1 MIARPLTAGG
11 AAGGLIDGFYFSV
24 SRQQMAAGF
33 YGIFDVGRGEQC
45 SGNFLFQ
52 ERAVTEL
59 PSADLDEAIV
69 LRRKT
74 LGAEKLFQQKDK
86 TRVSGIYA
94 ESLPSET
101 LNVAVSRGS
110 DQAQQTAVQAHEK
123 K

>member
-33 YGIFDVGRGEQC
+33 YGIFDVRRGEQS

-69 LRRKT
+69 LRRKPW
-74 LGAEKLFQQKDK
+74 ERRNFSNKK
-86 TRVSGIYA
+86 TKPVCR
-94 ESLPSET
+94 ESTPKVCL
-101 LNVAVSRGS
+101 LRL
-110 DQAQQTAVQAHEK
+110 
-123 K
+123 